1 MENENQRA
9 LTPKR
14 TKRAAIADL
23 PENVSVFAIQK
34 PTGTKWRVQ
43 LGKRF
48 TGGRRVTHD
57 VSSIQ
62 AAKKWIFSDAQKL
75 KADPGSLLDLKAR
88 AGSTVFELSSAQI
101 NEAVAAFK
109 RLKGIGIGMT
119 LTEAVGYAINT
130 PGLTLG

>member
-48 TGGRRVTHD
+48 TGGRR
-57 VSSIQ
+57 SIFMRSPRGSRRIP
-62 AAKKWIFSDAQKL
+62 AILGRSL
-75 KADPGSLLDLKAR
+75 SLCNDPA
-88 AGSTVFELSSAQI
+88 AGSMLA
-101 NEAVAAFK
+101 
-109 RLKGIGIGMT
+109 
-119 LTEAVGYAINT
+119 
-130 PGLTLG
+130 

>member
-1 MENENQRA
+1 VENENQRA

-48 TGGRRVTHD
+48 TGGRRVHD

-62 AAKKWIFSDAQKL
+62 AAKKWIFTDAQKL